1 MIIANVH
8 KAKTELSKLI
18 AAALAGEEVVIAKN
32 EEPVVKLIKY
42 EKPKI
47 KSSYGI
53 LKGKVWMSDDFNDE
67 DEEINKMFY
76 GE

>member
-1 MIIANVH
+1 MLTANIH
-8 KAKTELSKLI
+8 EAKTNLSKLI
-18 AAALAGEEVVIAKN
+18 EQVLQGKEVIIAKAGK
-32 EEPVVKLIKY
+32 PVAKIVKFQ
-42 EKPKI
+42 KPTK

-53 LKGKVWMSDDFNDE
+53 LKGKIWMSDDFNEE